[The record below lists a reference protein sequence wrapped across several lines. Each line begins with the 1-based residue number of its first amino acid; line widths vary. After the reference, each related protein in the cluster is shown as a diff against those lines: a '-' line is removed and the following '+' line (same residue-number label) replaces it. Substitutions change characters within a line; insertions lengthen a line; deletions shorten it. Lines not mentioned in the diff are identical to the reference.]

1 MAKHKFRKS
10 KSLKKNKKFT
20 RKHNIIKKRKTK
32 SKASKKGGTGSK
44 DDYEDPMQIDHSHL
58 YDPELTI
65 DEGQQD
71 ASASSSGAAEES
83 ASASSSGAAEQDAS
97 ASSSGAAEES
107 ASASSSGAAEQDK
120 YKPSLENKERAWGDY
135 FDEKAHILDAQIAAE
150 EKEEKEA
157 KIKKLIMNKLR
168 RQGFN
173 KKEQLAGML
182 WAISQGIDESDID
195 SNMNTIKDYIGAI
208 EASKGMDVIKD
219 NMVKEYENKQRE
231 EMKLEENLKIIDDLG
246 LSFISSTG
254 RYPVYYVE
262 QYHHLWNQWNKA
274 KEEKLKLEK
283 LIKKT
288 FGGKKRF
295 K

>member
-65 DEGQQD
+65 DEGQ
-71 ASASSSGAAEES
+71 
-83 ASASSSGAAEQDAS
+83 QDAS